1 MKKVSFGKE
10 IFLTP
15 SWDEMGKLCFSLAQK
30 ILKKKEEFDRLIAL
44 AKGGLTWS
52 RTLLDYLKIPKV
64 ATFQVK
70 FYQDIGKRKREP
82 IIVQSLPVTIEGEK
96 ILVFDDVADSGETLK
111 IAKEYL
117 KMCGA
122 ESVSSATLF
131 IKTWTKVKPDF
142 YAQKTNAWII
152 FPHEIREMVELL
164 SSKWG
169 KRGLSKKE
177 IQTRLLKIGL
187 PKEQVEFLL
196 KPQSL

>member
-1 MKKVSFGKE
+1 
-10 IFLTP
+10 
-15 SWDEMGKLCFSLAQK
+15 MGSLCFTLAQE
-30 ILKKKEEFDRLIAL
+30 ILKKGQEFDRLIAL

-64 ATFQVK
+64 STFQVK
-70 FYQDIGKRKREP
+70 FYQDIGKTKREP

-122 ESVSSATLF
+122 KRVSSATLF

-142 YAQKTNAWII
+142 HAQETDAWII
-152 FPHEIREMVELL
+152 FPHEIREMIELL
-164 SSKWG
+164 SAKWNKKG
-169 KRGLSKKE
+169 ISQKE
-177 IQTRLLKIGL
+177 IKIRLLKIGL
-187 PKEQVEFLL
+187 PKEQIKFFLNHDFL
-196 KPQSL
+196 S